1 MSTALQTLR
10 RAFSRSE
17 RAFTLAASAV
27 LALAVAAVLVIASV
41 AHAVLL
47 ANLPFD
53 DDAAVVQVAERHVAR
68 GLPVYAVS
76 VPNFRSFQADA
87 RSFADLAAMR
97 FGDANLGRAGDAAAR
112 RITAW
117 TATHNLWRTLGVPL
131 HLGRGFTAEEER
143 AGGVAVLSER
153 LWQQRYGADPAVVG
167 REITV
172 DGRALRVVGVSPQ
185 DLGFVS
191 SVDLWLPMVDDETT
205 EERGDRRLNVVG
217 RLAPGVDLAQAN
229 GELAA
234 IAARLAAAHPR
245 SNDGWSAH
253 AIDARTW
260 LVAPGT
266 RGNLQLV
273 LGGGLLLLL
282 VAAGNIAGLQLARV
296 LARTDEYGVRHAL
309 GASRRHLRRHALAG
323 TLVVAVLGLLGGVLA
338 GTVALAFAP
347 HYLPAGL
354 PRADQVALDPRVVAA
369 LAGFVLALALGFGLL
384 PALAATRVGLQAPGG
399 GRLRGG
405 VDAAGGGARRLLV
418 AGQFALATA
427 IAVFALAMLQQ
438 YRALDARAPG
448 FDAHGVLAARLSLP
462 ALQDEAAMQGALAT
476 LGSLVERAQGLPGVR
491 AAAIASEL
499 PMGEV
504 NTSLEVAADWPS
516 LNTEGQSVQ
525 AAWRLVGPEY
535 FDALRIPLLRGRAFA
550 ADGETSDS
558 IVVSAA
564 LAQRLWGAADPIG
577 RSLVAG
583 NGRELRVIGVA
594 GDVRHLGRA
603 QDAPYTMYLRTTW
616 LWPTMVV
623 LLRADGDL
631 AALAPALRAVAD
643 EVAPAQPLFDLA
655 PLVASYATD
664 LAAPRGRAWLFGAFA
679 LASLLLSAIGI
690 AGVMSQWVA
699 QRQRELAMRRALGAG
714 ARGLAG
720 RVLRDA
726 LPMAVGGVAAGLA
739 GAALVAGLLDTAVL
753 APAGAGLHALAA
765 ASLLAV
771 GLTACLPPMRRAMR
785 ADPAAVLRES

>member
-1 MSTALQTLR
+1 MPAVLQTLR
-10 RAFSRSE
+10 RAFSRTE
-17 RAFTLAASAV
+17 RAFTLSASAV

-41 AHAVLL
+41 AHAALL
-47 ANLPFD
+47 ADLPFD

-76 VPNFRSFQADA
+76 VPNFRSWQAEA

-97 FGDANLGRAGDAAAR
+97 FGDANLGRAGEGSAQR
-112 RITAW
+112 VIAW
-117 TATHNLWRTLGVPL
+117 TTTHNLWRTLGVPL
-131 HLGRGFTAEEER
+131 RLGRGFSAEEEL

-153 LWQQRYGADPAVVG
+153 LWRQRYSADPGIVG
-167 REITV
+167 REIAV

-205 EERGDRRLNVVG
+205 QERGDRRLNVVG
-217 RLAPGVDLAQAN
+217 RLAPGIDLAQAN

-245 SNDGWSAH
+245 SNDGWGAL

-266 RGNLQLV
+266 RGNLLLV
-273 LGGGLLLLL
+273 LVGGLLLLL

-309 GASRRHLRRHALAG
+309 GASRRHLRRHALAAS
-323 TLVVAVLGLLGGVLA
+323 LVVALLGLLAGVLVGA
-338 GTVALAFAP
+338 LALAFAP

-354 PRADQVALDPRVVAA
+354 PRAEQVALDPRLVAA

-384 PALAATRVGLQAPGG
+384 PALAATRAGLHALGG
-399 GRLRGG
+399 SRLRGG
-405 VDAAGGGARRLLV
+405 VDAAGGRARRLLV

-448 FDAHGVLAARLSLP
+448 FDPQGVLAARLSLP
-462 ALQDEAAMQGALAT
+462 ALQDEAAMQAALAT

-516 LNTEGQSVQ
+516 LNTDGQSVQ
-525 AAWRLVGPEY
+525 AAWRLVGSDY
-535 FDALRIPLLRGRAFA
+535 FDALRIPLLRGRTFA
-550 ADGETSDS
+550 ADGESSDA

-577 RSLVAG
+577 RTLVAG
-583 NGRELRVIGVA
+583 NGRELRVVGVA
-594 GDVRHLGRA
+594 GDVRHLGRT

-631 AALAPALRAVAD
+631 GALAPALRALA
-643 EVAPAQPLFDLA
+643 EEIAPSQPLFDLA
-655 PLVASYATD
+655 PLATSYTTD

-714 ARGLAG
+714 AHRLAG
-720 RVLRDA
+720 LVLRDA
-726 LPMAVGGVAAGLA
+726 LPMAVGGVVAGLA
-739 GAALVAGLLDTAVL
+739 GAALAAGLFDAAALVS
-753 APAGAGLHALAA
+753 AGAGLHALAA
-765 ASLLAV
+765 AGLLAV
-771 GLTACLPPMRRAMR
+771 GLAACVLPMRRATR
-785 ADPAAVLRES
+785 ADPAAVLREA

>member
-1 MSTALQTLR
+1 MAAALQTLR

-17 RAFTLAASAV
+17 RATTLAASAT
-27 LALAVAAVLVIASV
+27 LALATAAVLVIACV
-41 AHAVLL
+41 AHAALL
-47 ANLPFD
+47 ADLPFD
-53 DDAAVVQVAERHVAR
+53 DQAVVQVAERHAAR
-68 GLPVYAVS
+68 GLPVYSVS
-76 VPNFRSFQADA
+76 VPNFRSFQAEA

-97 FGDANLGRAGDAAAR
+97 FGDANLGRADEAAAQR
-112 RITAW
+112 VVAW

-131 HLGRGFTAEEER
+131 HLGRAFTAGEER
-143 AGGVAVLSER
+143 AGGVALLSER
-153 LWQQRYGADPAVVG
+153 LWRQRYGADPGVVG
-167 REITV
+167 REIMV

-217 RLAPGVDLAQAN
+217 RLAPRVDLAQAN

-234 IAARLAAAHPR
+234 IAARLAATHPR

-253 AIDARTW
+253 AIDARSW

-266 RGNLQLV
+266 RDN
-273 LGGGLLLLL
+273 LLL

-309 GASRRHLRRHALAG
+309 GASRRQLLRHALAG
-323 TLVVAVLGLLGGVLA
+323 GMVVAVLGLLAGVVA
-338 GTVALAFAP
+338 GAVMLAFAP
-347 HYLPAGL
+347 HYLPADL
-354 PRADQVALDPRVVAA
+354 PRVEQVALDPLLVAA
-369 LAGFVLALALGFGLL
+369 LAGVVIALALGFGLL
-384 PALAATRVGLQAPGG
+384 PALAATRAGLDAAGG

-405 VDAAGGGARRLLV
+405 VDAAGGRTRRLLV
-418 AGQFALATA
+418 AGQFALAAA
-427 IAVFALAMLQQ
+427 IAVFALALLQQ
-438 YRALDARAPG
+438 NRALDARAPG
-448 FDAHGVLAARLSLP
+448 FDGHGVLAARLSLA
-462 ALQDEAAMQGALAT
+462 ALQDEAAMQTALVT
-476 LGSLVERAQGLPGVR
+476 LDRLVERAQGLPGVR

-516 LNTEGQSVQ
+516 LNTDGQSVQ
-525 AAWRLVGPEY
+525 AAWRLVGPGY
-535 FDALRIPLLRGRAFA
+535 FDTLRVPLLRGRAFA
-550 ADGETSDS
+550 ADGEPGDS

-564 LAQRLWGAADPIG
+564 LAVRLWGAADPIG
-577 RSLVAG
+577 RTLVAG
-583 NGRELRVIGVA
+583 NGRELRVVGVA

-603 QDAPYTMYLRTTW
+603 QEAPYTMYLRTTW
-616 LWPTMVV
+616 LWPTMVL

-631 AALAPALRAVAD
+631 AALAPALRVVAG

-655 PLVASYATD
+655 PLSVSYATD

-690 AGVMSQWVA
+690 TGVMSQWVA
-699 QRQRELAMRRALGAG
+699 QRRRELAMRRALGAG
-714 ARGLAG
+714 AHRLAG

-739 GAALVAGLLDTAVL
+739 GAALVAGALDAAVL
-753 APAGAGLHALAA
+753 TPADAGLHALAA
-765 ASLLAV
+765 AALLVV
-771 GLTACLPPMRRAMR
+771 GLGACLPPMRRAMR
-785 ADPAAVLRES
+785 ADPADVLRES

>member
-1 MSTALQTLR
+1 MAAVLQTLR

-17 RAFTLAASAV
+17 RATTLAASAT
-27 LALAVAAVLVIASV
+27 LALATAAVLVIACV
-41 AHAVLL
+41 AHAALL
-47 ANLPFD
+47 ADLPFD
-53 DDAAVVQVAERHVAR
+53 DEAAVVQVAERHAAR

-76 VPNFRSFQADA
+76 VPNFRSFQAEA

-97 FGDANLGRAGDAAAR
+97 FGDANLGRADEAAAQR
-112 RITAW
+112 VVAW

-131 HLGRGFTAEEER
+131 QLGRAFTAGEER
-143 AGGVAVLSER
+143 AGGVALLSER
-153 LWQQRYGADPAVVG
+153 LWRQRYGADPGVVG
-167 REITV
+167 REIVV

-205 EERGDRRLNVVG
+205 QERGDRRLNVVG

-245 SNDGWSAH
+245 GNDGWSAH
-253 AIDARTW
+253 AIDARSW
-260 LVAPGT
+260 LVASAT
-266 RGNLQLV
+266 RDNLLLV
-273 LGGGLLLLL
+273 LAGGLLLLL

-309 GASRRHLRRHALAG
+309 GASRRQLLRHALAG
-323 TLVVAVLGLLGGVLA
+323 SMVVSVLGLLVGILA
-338 GTVALAFAP
+338 GAVTLAFAP
-347 HYLPAGL
+347 HYLPADL
-354 PRADQVALDPRVVAA
+354 PRVDQVALDPLLVAA
-369 LAGFVLALALGFGLL
+369 LAGAVLALALGFGLL
-384 PALAATRVGLQAPGG
+384 PALAATRAGFDAAGG

-405 VDAAGGGARRLLV
+405 LDAAGGHTRRLLV
-418 AGQFALATA
+418 ASQFALATA
-427 IAVFALAMLQQ
+427 IAVFALALLQQ
-438 YRALDARAPG
+438 YRTLDARAPG

-462 ALQDEAAMQGALAT
+462 ALQDEAAMQTALVT
-476 LGSLVERAQGLPGVR
+476 LDRLVERAQGLPGVR

-516 LNTEGQSVQ
+516 MNTDGQSVQ
-525 AAWRLVGPEY
+525 AAWRLVGPGY
-535 FDALRIPLLRGRAFA
+535 FDTLQIPLLRGRAFA
-550 ADGETSDS
+550 ADGEAADS

-564 LAQRLWGAADPIG
+564 LALRLWGAADPIG
-577 RSLVAG
+577 RTLVAG
-583 NGRELRVIGVA
+583 NGRELRVVGVA

-603 QDAPYTMYLRTTW
+603 QEAPYTMYLRTTW
-616 LWPTMVV
+616 LWPTMAL

-631 AALAPALRAVAD
+631 AALAPALRAVAG
-643 EVAPAQPLFDLA
+643 EVAPAQPLFGLA
-655 PLVASYATD
+655 PLSVSYATD

-690 AGVMSQWVA
+690 TGVMSQWVA
-699 QRQRELAMRRALGAG
+699 QRRRELAMRRALGAG
-714 ARGLAG
+714 AHRLAG

-726 LPMAVGGVAAGLA
+726 LPIAVGGVAAGLA
-739 GAALVAGLLDTAVL
+739 GAALVAGLIDAAVL
-753 APAGAGLHALAA
+753 TPADAGLHALAA
-765 ASLLAV
+765 AALLAV
-771 GLTACLPPMRRAMR
+771 GLGACLPPMRRAMR
-785 ADPAAVLRES
+785 ADPADVLRES